1 MIVTVTGTGPR
12 NSKLLTEAAEFFAD
26 ILMDPRT
33 VRNLQIDIEVSKDLD
48 VLGDCGNEDDERSP
62 RWFTIE
68 LKTQTADEM
77 IKTLAHEMVHA
88 KQYAKNELKS
98 GFMVASRGGLK
109 TTSKWMGK
117 VWKPSRKEHH
127 YYDSPWE
134 VEAYGKEVGLFHR
147 YVEWKNNAG
156 K

>member
-12 NSKLLTEAAEFFAD
+12 NSKLLTEATEFFAD

-48 VLGDCGNEDDERSP
+48 VLGDCGNEDDGRNP

-68 LKTQTADEM
+68 LKTQIADEM

-88 KQYAKNELKS
+88 KQYAKNELQS
-98 GFMVASRGGLK
+98 GFMTASRGGLK
-109 TTSKWMGK
+109 ATSKWMGK
-117 VWKPSRKEHH
+117 VWKPARKEHD

-147 YVEWKNNAG
+147 YVEWKSNAG